1 MATRFL
7 ITGAQGFVG
16 RYLISRLLQDY
27 GEEVRV
33 LGLGRSS
40 RLDDVF
46 SHSISW
52 GTHSIRAPLPEDLK
66 ISSDEP
72 RYQYTCA
79 DIRHADQLNRLL
91 RVFSPDI
98 VIHLASGL
106 RDDPPDF
113 LFRTNVE
120 GTICLVQALA
130 DAGIKV
136 SKLIICSTGGVY
148 GIPADGKLPIEET
161 STCMPVDLYSASK
174 LASEHASR
182 ILSTRHKIPTIWARL
197 FNLVGAGQ
205 DERHV
210 CGSLAARVAAI
221 VKKQLPPIL
230 EVGPLN
236 TTRDF
241 IDVRDV
247 ARALTLLAER
257 GTPGNIYNVGSGI
270 ECPVQSVLDTTL
282 SRAHLKAVE
291 IVRKSQSHPQ
301 IPFHFAD
308 IRRIKALG
316 FEPEYALTQSLK
328 CVLNYYFETV
338 ARIAGRS
345 K

>member
-1 MATRFL
+1 V
-7 ITGAQGFVG
+7 Q
-16 RYLISRLLQDY
+16 
-27 GEEVRV
+27 V

-52 GTHSIRAPLPEDLK
+52 GTRPIRAPLPEELK
-66 ISSDEP
+66 ISSDDP
-72 RYQYTCA
+72 RYQYACA
-79 DIRHADQLNRLL
+79 DIRQAADLNQSL
-91 RVFSPDI
+91 RAFSPHF

-106 RDDPPDF
+106 RDDPSDF

-130 DAGIKV
+130 DADINV
-136 SKLIICSTGGVY
+136 SKLVICSTGGVY
-148 GIPADGKLPIEET
+148 GIPAFGKLPIDES

-182 ILSTRHKIPTIWARL
+182 ILATRHKIPTVWARL
-197 FNLVGAGQ
+197 FNVVGAGQ

-221 VKKQLPPIL
+221 VRKQLPPML

-247 ARALTLLAER
+247 ARALTILAQK
-257 GTPGNIYNVGSGI
+257 GTPGNIYNVGTGI
-270 ECPVQSVLDTTL
+270 ECPVQAVLDTTL
-282 SRAHLKAVE
+282 SLADLKAVE
-291 IVRKSQSHPQ
+291 IVRKPESHSQ

-316 FEPEYALTQSLK
+316 FDPEYGLKQSLK
-328 CVLNYYFETV
+328 CLLHYYFETV
-338 ARIAGRS
+338 ARIAGRC